1 MAISSILLIA
11 ALLILVALFL
21 VRPFLDES
29 IEDGLSEDEGAALLA
44 ERERIIEALLE
55 LDFDQ
60 QLGKVP
66 EEIYSG
72 QRQRLL
78 LKGAEILKELDKLGS
93 TYRADA
99 DVDTDLEMII
109 AARKA
114 EIS

>member
-21 VRPFLDES
+21 ARPFLDES
-29 IEDGLSEDEGAALLA
+29 SDEGLSDEEDTALLA

-55 LDFDQ
+55 LDFDK

-72 QRQRLL
+72 QRQSLL
-78 LKGAEILKELDKLGS
+78 LKGAEILKELDNLGS
-93 TYRADA
+93 TYRAD
-99 DVDTDLEMII
+99 VDEDLEMII
-109 AARKA
+109 AARKS
-114 EIS
+114 EKS